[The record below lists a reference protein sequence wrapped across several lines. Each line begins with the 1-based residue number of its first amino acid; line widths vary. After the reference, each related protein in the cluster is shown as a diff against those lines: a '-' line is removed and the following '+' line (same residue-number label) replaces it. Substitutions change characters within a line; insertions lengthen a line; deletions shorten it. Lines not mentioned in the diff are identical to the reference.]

1 MDVVDDFGPM
11 IPSPSGEVDPMEAF
25 FHSRG
30 SISAVHEL
38 EVAVAVWQSWSAS
51 SFGRA
56 AVSAGHFYTS
66 IQQDSAT
73 RNSHIFACS

>member
-11 IPSPSGEVDPMEAF
+11 IPSPSGEIDAMEAD
-25 FHSRG
+25 FHSRV

-38 EVAVAVWQSWSAS
+38 EVSAYGSHGWSAS

-56 AVSAGHFYTS
+56 AISAKPFYTS

-73 RNSHIFACS
+73 RNSHIFAC